1 MLSSP
6 AQDKRHALW
15 FRAAL
20 QNRMTAALCDCNF
33 TYGYLLFIQVCSD
46 SKLMHSTPD
55 QDKRHALWLRAALQN
70 RMTAELVSLQF
81 PHMDICCSYRSAMT
95 QN

>member
-1 MLSSP
+1 MNSSP

-20 QNRMTAALCDCNF
+20 QNRLIAALCHCIY

-46 SKLMHSTPD
+46 PDLMHSTPD
-55 QDKRHALWLRAALQN
+55 QDKRHALWFRAALQN
-70 RMTAELVSLQF
+70 RMTAPMCDCNDTYGYLLF
-81 PHMDICCSYRSAMT
+81 IWSAVP
-95 QN
+95 QI